1 MNTKNINLIESYLE
15 HICVNKN
22 LSKNTIKSYREDL
35 FEFSRFIKANE
46 IKKKSKI
53 IKLKNL

>member
-1 MNTKNINLIESYLE
+1 MNTKNLNLIESYLE

-35 FEFSRFIKANE
+35 LEFSRFIKANE
-46 IKKKSKI
+46 IKKNPRQS
-53 IKLKNL
+53 N